1 MPDSPRT
8 SEDRAM
14 NMPAPEPPATTAPA
28 APRPRHLAHVLWFPL
43 FFVAAFATMALTSFT
58 HPSPHHVSL
67 GVAGTAR
74 QVAAVERTLDQ
85 AEPGGFDVRQ
95 VADAGAGRVEVA
107 RGDLAAVYV
116 PDGGADGSELLV
128 SSASGSTRA
137 TYLTHAVAP
146 RLDAA
151 TVHDVR
157 HTASGDVSGTGLFFA
172 GMPLALV
179 GMITSIVLLQSGP
192 ASPRRRLGVIAAT
205 GAFGSLFVH
214 FLATGLDVLP
224 GGHPLLLLYGFL
236 FTQAIGWLTTA
247 AALVAR
253 KHLLPIAM
261 TFVLILG
268 VPTSGGT
275 VSGDM
280 LPGFGRALHTVLP
293 FARFLD
299 LTRAEAYFGGH
310 GALAPLLALLG
321 WAAAGAGALLG
332 AELWTRGSARPK
344 PDKVLP
350 PAKTPDSLPA

>member
-1 MPDSPRT
+1 MPNSPRT
-8 SEDRAM
+8 SEDPAM
-14 NMPAPEPPATTAPA
+14 NIPAPEPPATTAPA

-74 QVAAVERTLDQ
+74 QVAAVERTLDK

-95 VADAGAGRVEVA
+95 VADAGAGRAEVA

-151 TVHDVR
+151 AVHDVR
-157 HTASGDVSGTGLFFA
+157 HTASGDVSGTGLF
-172 GMPLALV
+172 
-179 GMITSIVLLQSGP
+179 
-192 ASPRRRLGVIAAT
+192 
-205 GAFGSLFVH
+205 SLFVH

-310 GALAPLLALLG
+310 GAVAPLLALLG

-332 AELWTRGSARPK
+332 AELWTRRSARPK
-344 PDKVLP
+344 PEEALP